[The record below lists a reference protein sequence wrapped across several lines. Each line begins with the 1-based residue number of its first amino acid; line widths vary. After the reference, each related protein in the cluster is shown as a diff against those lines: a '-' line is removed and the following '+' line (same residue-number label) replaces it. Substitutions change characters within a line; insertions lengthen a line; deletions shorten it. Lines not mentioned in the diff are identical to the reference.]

1 MNQTPGSSSISSLN
15 YINNMSNFVSG
26 SSNTV
31 APGAANNTGSQYTMV
46 DLSSWDWSTTCGSCH
61 PGGGFTEKDRNGKRF
76 SMMNPMVDGYTP
88 YTMTVF
94 DQYDPSTGLPN
105 HQLIGSPWSYPLY
118 MGNQPVI
125 TPAGW
130 GQANPDGS
138 PYIINM
144 PDGSQ
149 MPIFQGQVMMPNV
162 KEMDCL
168 MCHFDGFNNLMSS
181 VMAYSGA
188 HNATPSFG
196 AGFMNMFTQA
206 YDFTSGLLQKDANG
220 VVSLTPAFFA
230 KMKAAPQSQN
240 CRNCHM
246 PSGLKDLPDMF
257 RDFLSS
263 APMKYTGSFTQSF
276 TGLGM
281 PAYDFNTPNAQLAGD
296 GNMYAMSW
304 DWTSGPYL
312 TSPTVYMT
320 QTGLATSDGSGPAV
334 PAGWPAAMGM
344 SEFNQ
349 ATAIST
355 PGFLGGGNPAGSGP
369 IYFQATLPNG
379 MQDQNA
385 LKKGVVPFPRAEWFK
400 RGDLWAPG
408 YDVHLTLECSGCHM
422 NTNTTKVDVFAAPLD
437 PTNPNTTFDGKS
449 LCDPGKGYDS
459 AAGVE
464 GNVAKRS
471 TVNSQNT
478 VKKCENC
485 HVTGKNSEGVAINT
499 FGAADPTAAHQ
510 AAGLL
515 KNVAQAVKTTTGT
528 NEVTFVGNH
537 LDVLDCT
544 ACHLSREQIAVRQ
557 LDATSGNRYPNMIG
571 FAAERGI
578 MGMFSDPAPG
588 MIPADTNLRKWEPLY
603 SWQKNGNYWKTK
615 DDGSVNADW
624 RRKVYAMN
632 IITAGIWNNVDPA
645 VDANGDGVT
654 GAPPIHHPG
663 DYPGAVTLNYD
674 PWIARDMKAGI
685 NFGYSGF
692 APIPVGFGG
701 GDFQSAY
708 YPSGLFTGAWSYVG
722 VYGGNILFSTP
733 EEISGYKAYREQIKD
748 QVDGKS
754 WSGTQLALIG
764 GPYKLTHGI
773 RPTATFVLGTS
784 CTDCHSATPK
794 TSLFKGDFD
803 MLGTAVKATANG
815 NFMQSQAEQWTVVG
829 AKDDIETGAELST
842 KAGGALEIKF
852 DELGNWNAATKT
864 FTPDGNG
871 QFKRVKAL
879 DRSAAMYPI
888 DDGTVVYKDVTG
900 TTTFANRA
908 AWINYLTDAAA
919 ITNKANS
926 LP

>member
-1 MNQTPGSSSISSLN
+1 MNQTPGSSSVSSLN
-15 YINNMSNFVSG
+15 YINNMSNFVAG

-31 APGAANNTGSQYTMV
+31 APGTAINTGSQFTMV
-46 DLSSWDWSTTCGSCH
+46 DLSAWDLSTTCGSCH
-61 PGGGFTEKDRNGKRF
+61 PGGGFVEKDRNGKRF

-94 DQYDPSTGLPN
+94 DQYDKNTGMPN
-105 HQLIGSPWSYPLY
+105 HQLMGAPWSYPIWN
-118 MGNQPVI
+118 GI
-125 TPAGW
+125 TPVTAPGGW
-130 GQANPDGS
+130 GQPMT
-138 PYIINM
+138 ITM
-144 PDGSQ
+144 PDGSV
-149 MPIFQGQVMMPNV
+149 MPVVQGQVMMPNV

-168 MCHFDGFNNLMSS
+168 MCHFDGYSNLMSS

-188 HNATPSFG
+188 HNATASFG

-206 YDFTSGLLQKDANG
+206 YDFNSGLLQKDAQG

-230 KMKAAPQSQN
+230 KMKAAPETQN

-263 APMKYTGSFTQSF
+263 APMKYTGNFDGNNGGSF
-276 TGLGM
+276 TGLNM
-281 PAYDFNTPNAQLAGD
+281 PAYDFNSLFGYT
-296 GNMYAMSW
+296 W
-304 DWTSGPYL
+304 DWTAQNA
-312 TSPTVYMT
+312 TSPVLYMT
-320 QTGLATSDGSGPAV
+320 QTGIGSTPPSNPMV

-344 SEFNQ
+344 TEYNQ
-349 ATAIST
+349 ATAMST
-355 PGFLGGGNPAGSGP
+355 PGFLGGGNPAGTGP
-369 IYFQATLPNG
+369 IYYQATLPNTGG

-385 LKKGVVPFPRAEWFK
+385 LKKGVVPFPRSEWFK

-422 NTNTTKVDVFAAPLD
+422 NTNTTKVDVFAGPTD
-437 PTNPNTTFDGKS
+437 PNNSNTIFDGKS

-464 GNVAKRS
+464 GNVLKRT

-478 VKKCENC
+478 VKKCEDC
-485 HVTGKNSEGVAINT
+485 HVTGKNSDGVAINT
-499 FGAADPTAAHQ
+499 FGAPNPTAAHQ

-515 KNVAQAVKTTTGT
+515 RNVTQAVKTTTGS
-528 NEVTFVGNH
+528 NEVPFIGNH

-544 ACHLSREQIAVRQ
+544 VCHLSREQMVVRE
-557 LDATSGNRYPNMIG
+557 LDATSGNRYPNMLG

-578 MGMFSDPAPG
+578 AGMFSDPAPG
-588 MIPADTNLRKWEPLY
+588 MIPADTNLRKWDPLY
-603 SWQKNGNYWKTK
+603 SWQKSGNYWKTK
-615 DDGSVNADW
+615 DNGSVNADW

-654 GAPPIHHPG
+654 GGPPIHHAG
-663 DYPGAVTLNYD
+663 DYPGAVTANYD

-685 NFGYSGF
+685 NYGYSGF
-692 APIPVGFGG
+692 APIPVGFGDPSFMNG
-701 GDFQSAY
+701 AFMSAFDQA
-708 YPSGLFTGAWSYVG
+708 GLFTGAWSYVG

-733 EEISGYKAYREQIKD
+733 EEISGYKAWRNQIAPA
-748 QVDGKS
+748 VDGKS
-754 WSGTQLALIG
+754 WSGTQLAFIG

-773 RPTATFVLGTS
+773 RPVSTFVLGTS

-794 TSLFKGDFD
+794 TPLFTGTFD
-803 MLGTAVKATANG
+803 MLGTAIKATAGG
-815 NFMQSQAEQWTVVG
+815 NFMQSPAEQWTVVG

-852 DELGNWNAATKT
+852 DELGDWDALTKT
-864 FTPDGNG
+864 FTPNSNG
-871 QFKRVKAL
+871 LFKRVDPL
-879 DRSAAMYPI
+879 DRSAALYPI

-900 TTTFANRA
+900 TITFANRA
-908 AWINYLTDAAA
+908 AWINYLTDVTAV
-919 ITNKANS
+919 TNKANS

>member
-1 MNQTPGSSSISSLN
+1 MNQNPGSSSVSALN
-15 YINNMSNFVSG
+15 YVNNLSNFLSG
-26 SSNTV
+26 SSTTV
-31 APGAANNTGSQYTMV
+31 TPGTTPNTGSQFTMV
-46 DLSSWDWSTTCGSCH
+46 DLSAWDLSTTCGSCH
-61 PGGGFTEKDRNGKRF
+61 PGGGFVEKDRNGKRF
-76 SMMNPMVDGYTP
+76 SMMNPMVDGMTP

-94 DQYDPSTGLPN
+94 DKYDPTTGLPN
-105 HQLIGSPWSYPLY
+105 HQVTGSPWSYPLY
-118 MGNQPVI
+118 MNGQPVI
-125 TPAGW
+125 TPSGW
-130 GQANPDGS
+130 GQAMT
-138 PYIINM
+138 ITM

-149 MPIFQGQVMMPNV
+149 MPVQDKQVMMPNV

-168 MCHFDGFNNLMSS
+168 MCHFDGYSNLMSS

-206 YDFTSGLLQKDANG
+206 YDFTSGLLTKNADNT
-220 VVSLTPAFFA
+220 VSLSPAFFSR
-230 KMKAAPQSQN
+230 MKAAPQSQN

-246 PSGLKDLPDMF
+246 PSGLKDLPDMM

-263 APMKYTGSFTQSF
+263 APMAYTGSFTQSF
-276 TGLGM
+276 TGLAM
-281 PAYDFNTPNAQLAGD
+281 PAFDFNAPFGYT
-296 GNMYAMSW
+296 W
-304 DWTSGPYL
+304 DWSAQNS
-312 TSPTVYMT
+312 TSPVLFMT
-320 QTGLATSDGSGPAV
+320 QTGIGSNPASNPMI

-344 SEFNQ
+344 TEFNQ
-349 ATAIST
+349 STAMTT

-369 IYFQATLPNG
+369 IYYQATLPNTGG

-422 NTNTTKVDVFAAPLD
+422 DTKTTKVDVFVGPTD
-437 PTNPNTTFDGKS
+437 PNNPATAFDGKS

-464 GNVAKRS
+464 GNAAKRS

-478 VKKCENC
+478 VKKCEDC
-485 HVTGKNSEGVAINT
+485 HLTGKNSDGVAINT
-499 FGAADPTAAHQ
+499 FGAPNPTAAHQ

-515 KNVAQAVKTTTGT
+515 KNVTQAVKTTTGT
-528 NEVTFVGNH
+528 NEVPFVGNH
-537 LDVLDCT
+537 LDVMDCT
-544 ACHLSREQIAVRQ
+544 VCHIAREQMVVRE
-557 LDATSGNRYPNMIG
+557 LDATSGNRYPNMLG
-571 FAAERGI
+571 YATERGM

-588 MIPADTNLRKWEPLY
+588 MIPANTNLRKWDPLY
-603 SWQKNGNYWKTK
+603 TWQKNGTYWKTK

-624 RRKVYAMN
+624 RRKVYTVN
-632 IITAGIWNNVDPA
+632 IITAGIWNNIDPT

-654 GAPPIHHPG
+654 GSAPSSHTG
-663 DYPGAVTLNYD
+663 DYPGALTTNYD

-685 NFGYSGF
+685 NYGPSGF
-692 APIPVGFGG
+692 APVPVGFGG
-701 GDFQSAY
+701 GAFQSAY
-708 YPSGLFTGAWSYVG
+708 APNGAFTGAWTYVG

-733 EEISGYKAYREQIKD
+733 EEISGYKAWRNQIAPA
-748 QVDGKS
+748 VDNKS
-754 WSGTQLALIG
+754 WSGTQLSFIG
-764 GPYKLTHGI
+764 GPYKLTHGV
-773 RPTATFVLGTS
+773 RPVSTFALGTS
-784 CTDCHSATPK
+784 CTDCHAATPK
-794 TSLFKGDFD
+794 APLFKGTFD
-803 MLGTAVKATANG
+803 MLGTAIKATTAG
-815 NFMQSQAEQWTVVG
+815 GSFMQSPAEQWTVVG

-842 KAGGALEIKF
+842 KAGGALEVKF
-852 DELGNWNAATKT
+852 DELGDWDALTRT
-864 FTPDGNG
+864 FTPNPVGL
-871 QFKRVKAL
+871 FKRVKPL

-908 AWINYLTDAAA
+908 AWINYLTDATA